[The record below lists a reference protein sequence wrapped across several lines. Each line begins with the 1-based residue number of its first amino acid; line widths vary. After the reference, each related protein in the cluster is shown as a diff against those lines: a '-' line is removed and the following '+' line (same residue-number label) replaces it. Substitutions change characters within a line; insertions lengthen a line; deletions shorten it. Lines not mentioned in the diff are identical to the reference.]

1 MLLAIDIGNTS
12 TQFALQEGDQWKA
25 SFRLATNP
33 GAEEAELTWAL
44 GDNFTALGLRPS
56 QVEALAISSVVP
68 PFLAA
73 LLPVCA
79 RLFKPQPFVIDHSA
93 DLGLDLGAVNAAQTG
108 TDRLVNAAE
117 AHARFGASLVLDFG
131 TATTFDLVDAEGRFL
146 GGCICPGLVL
156 GLEALHQHTANL
168 PRVPLARPRRVIGT
182 NTLEAMQAGVLLGYA
197 ALVEGLIARI
207 KAEAGFPMRVLATGG
222 LAQFVTPEAPSIE
235 ENLPNLTVDGIAR
248 IWRLRGPA
256 LREPHL

>member
-12 TQFALQEGDQWKA
+12 TQFAVGAAGAWKA

-33 GAEEAELTWAL
+33 GADQDELTWAL

-56 QVEALAISSVVP
+56 QVEAVAISSVVP
-68 PFLAA
+68 AFLAA
-73 LLPVCA
+73 LLPVCT
-79 RLFKPQPFVIDHSA
+79 RLFKPQPFIIDHSV
-93 DLGLDLGAVNAAQTG
+93 DLGLDLSAVNAAQTG

-117 AHARFGASLVLDFG
+117 AHARFGAALVLDFG
-131 TATTFDLVDAEGRFL
+131 TATTFDLVDAKGRFL

-168 PRVPLARPRRVIGT
+168 PRVPLDRPTKVIGT

-197 ALVEGLIARI
+197 SMVEGLVARFR
-207 KAEAGFPMRVLATGG
+207 AEAEFPLRVLATGG
-222 LAQFVTPEAPSIE
+222 LAGLVTPEAPVIE
-235 ENLPNLTVDGIAR
+235 ENLPNLTLDGIAR
-248 IWRLRGPA
+248 IWGRTRNS
-256 LREPHL
+256 